1 MNLSSYLLILITV
14 IMCGSIALSTGSL
27 LTSADVSFSAPAKIE
42 VVQITAGDRYNDS
55 LRFQDNIIILKHA
68 GGSPL
73 PLESVSV
80 QIAGSGNSYKG
91 TPGSGGRI
99 VYGGIDIH
107 YENLMPDQKDACFG
121 KNNAE
126 MIKDGFWSSGEIL
139 ILTGNDSKNASAPG
153 ISVSVDGDYGTSNNY
168 GLSAGTKAEISV
180 YQTNTNGKRLIFK
193 KTVIL

>member
-1 MNLSSYLLILITV
+1 
-14 IMCGSIALSTGSL
+14 MCGSIALSTGSL